1 MMRSNIIFIV
11 LILNILIIIY
21 IKINMLYVHITN
33 LMGDESLFGNTIAIS
48 AHSASLSLAQKSL
61 GLGIQLYGRNLKNL
75 NKAVMK
81 KGKHAI
87 RSS

>member
-1 MMRSNIIFIV
+1 
-11 LILNILIIIY
+11 
-21 IKINMLYVHITN
+21 
-33 LMGDESLFGNTIAIS
+33 MGDESLFGNTIAIS